1 VFEGLLVSKS
11 AADAV
16 KVMPLPVSADG
27 VIVVVVTLSGI
38 SAGRFVPVENL
49 SVLKSKRYVLSGR
62 VSGGVFGMKRYIT
75 SADWA
80 Y

>member
-1 VFEGLLVSKS
+1 MCFEGLLVSKS

-38 SAGRFVPVENL
+38 SAGRFVPVE
-49 SVLKSKRYVLSGR
+49 KSI
-62 VSGGVFGMKRYIT
+62 GVKVQAVCPVRESFRG
-75 SADWA
+75 A
-80 Y
+80 YLG